1 MPQTTRVSPAL
12 FGGDIMRSFVFVAI
26 AAAFTLLLSWQSTD
40 AAAASKQQHA
50 RSLGKCV
57 GIANARGWSR
67 AGEKG
72 RWPFI
77 RRCMDGKP
85 I

>member
-1 MPQTTRVSPAL
+1 
-12 FGGDIMRSFVFVAI
+12 MRSSIIVVT

-50 RSLGKCV
+50 RSLGRCV

-72 RWPFI
+72 RWRFI

>member
-1 MPQTTRVSPAL
+1 VYRPRFS
-12 FGGDIMRSFVFVAI
+12 GGGNIMRSFVIVAI
-26 AAAFTLLLSWQSTD
+26 AATFTVLPRWQSTD
-40 AAAASKQQHA
+40 AAAASKQQHI
-50 RSLGKCV
+50 RSLGQCV
-57 GIANARGWSR
+57 HIANARGWSR

-77 RRCMDGKP
+77 RRCMEGKP